1 MSIDVVYE
9 AGTRLMDGGALGAI
23 ACDVEMFR
31 KLLDEEMAKPDVQQI
46 NTPRHTIT
54 VDDFSFRARLKKE
67 LSRAQIA

>member
-1 MSIDVVYE
+1 MCIRDRHLSGNWKPKKSIK
-9 AGTRLMDGGALGAI
+9 
-23 ACDVEMFR
+23 
-31 KLLDEEMAKPDVQQI
+31 KLIDEEMAKPDVQQI